1 MQTTAKSSGSCAGEV
16 ALVHADLETVRPGAG
31 AAVARTAPRRERTAA
46 AMIEGAMRAHP
57 ARPVAAVVAHGEA
70 EGARAVD
77 EHEGPTG
84 AVAEGRDGEARAAT
98 PRVYC
103 DAVRVHGAEVAAT
116 GPAPEIEAV
125 EANHAD
131 AGGERRCEKHRRTER
146 NEPGDEHRAH
156 ANTYSG
162 ATTRVSVPV

>member
-1 MQTTAKSSGSCAGEV
+1 MQTTAESPGGGAGEV
-16 ALVHADLETVRPGAG
+16 ALVHAHLEAVRPGTG
-31 AAVARTAPRRERTAA
+31 AAVASTAPSREGTAA
-46 AMIEGAMRAHP
+46 AMIQGAMRAQP
-57 ARPVAAVVAHGEA
+57 ARPVAVVVAHREA
-70 EGARAVD
+70 EGARAVE
-77 EHEGPTG
+77 EHELPTG

-98 PRVYC
+98 PRVYR
-103 DAVRVHGAEVAAT
+103 DAVGIHGAQVAAT

-131 AGGERRCEKHRRTER
+131 ASGERGCEKQRRTER